1 MKYLFI
7 VEKCAMTVC
16 VVIKCMCIVPALQT
30 WVREVKVKKSN
41 KIAIKKEFLLILIL
55 FFLWKLFPNK
65 FFPYTVVKFFFVFA
79 LSLTWHI
86 HCCRIEN
93 LNAKILFMLV
103 SCFSWIFFQQF
114 GILYEILVYID
125 TFDLILIKT
134 FKTALYYSYFHFQ
147 VISIFFTF
155 KCHLFF
161 FEMLFIFLY
170 IDFKQR

>member
-16 VVIKCMCIVPALQT
+16 VVIECRVHVYCVPALQA
-30 WVREVKVKKSN
+30 WVREVKVKKIRN

-55 FFLWKLFPNK
+55 FFFEKTLSNK
-65 FFPYTVVKFFFVFA
+65 FFFSLWLSWTFFVLA

-103 SCFSWIFFQQF
+103 SCFFRKKKLFCYFLAFCRVFVWFFRFNFLKWAQMLSNSP
-114 GILYEILVYID
+114 ISMSKSLL
-125 TFDLILIKT
+125 TF
-134 FKTALYYSYFHFQ
+134 SHFN
-147 VISIFFTF
+147 ST
-155 KCHLFF
+155 
-161 FEMLFIFLY
+161 
-170 IDFKQR
+170 